1 MKIEKN
7 KKIFKVTLIFLIVFL
22 YGIMI
27 NNKVYGS
34 YGENFRKF
42 LYTRKDSYN
51 VSSNGTTSKEEYTVI
66 VNGKTSATVDNKTYE
81 IPYGLSFYRIEYFVN
96 DNCKGEDGNIDNSKV
111 SKAFDDY
118 CKNFLEPEKYEMA
131 KGSTE
136 IKNYDNLFQIIGRV
150 KVVIINKKNG
160 EDLKDALKRDGII
173 SQVYNSD
180 GTIDNGL
187 SYNAAPTK
195 EELLNYSYEN
205 IKKYLNNK
213 DNIYYSNDDPNK
225 KLIKGIDDN
234 SSLSD
239 SDKEEIKSK
248 WAEEAVKN
256 SSKNIDANVKDYLS
270 SEIKVT
276 QDKRYYR
283 NPVVNTE
290 DSSSGLDDAISDA
303 DSFIETGDNDKLKI
317 SSLQVFSRN
326 IYNILLTI
334 GIAVAVLTGAIIGI
348 KYMLGSVEEKADI
361 KGLLIPYIAG
371 CVIIFGSF
379 AIWKLVVTLL
389 QGI

>member
-96 DNCKGEDGNIDNSKV
+96 DNCKGEDGKIDNSKV

-173 SQVYNSD
+173 SQVYNYD
-180 GTIDNGL
+180 GTIDSGL
-187 SYNAAPTK
+187 SYNATPTK
-195 EELLNYSYEN
+195 EDFLNYTYSDIKNYLNDSNNVYWGGSNGNE
-205 IKKYLNNK
+205 KKY
-213 DNIYYSNDDPNK
+213 
-225 KLIKGIDDN
+225 KGIDDN
-234 SSLSD
+234 SNLSE
-239 SDKEEIKSK
+239 SDKQEIRNKWAKVYVDEKATDSNVEDYLKTEIKAYK
-248 WAEEAVKN
+248 AE
-256 SSKNIDANVKDYLS
+256 
-270 SEIKVT
+270 
-276 QDKRYYR
+276 RYYR
-283 NPVVNTE
+283 DPDVTTSTTDAGV
-290 DSSSGLDDAISDA
+290 DDVISDG
-303 DSFIETGDNDKLKI
+303 DSFIGLGKEDRIDVSNLRT
-317 SSLQVFSRN
+317 FSRN

-334 GIAVAVLTGAIIGI
+334 GIAVAVISGSIIGI

-361 KGLLIPYIAG
+361 KSLLIPYIAG

-379 AIWKLVVTLL
+379 AIWKLVVTIL
-389 QGI
+389 QGV